1 MNGLTIDV
9 RHASYNYSSHR
20 IPINRVIC
28 NSDSKSFIALH
39 ATFRMNYRAPSEEG
53 KQRTCLYVETFRTT
67 DGVAK
72 VSVSLSSIV
81 GRPLYMESG
90 GRPANSI
97 EIYIRPMFYNCRN
110 II

>member
-28 NSDSKSFIALH
+28 KSFIALH

-53 KQRTCLYVETFRTT
+53 KQRMCLNVETFRTT

-97 EIYIRPMFYNCRN
+97 EIYIRPMFYNRRN